1 MFMQKFW
8 ISIGIPL
15 LAVMGCGLFDGR
27 QIAKQ
32 EPIKVDK
39 LAEVEESATARP
51 ATLGRVQDEAI
62 YEVAEVFGKMLPVPR
77 IDDPTLSLGLQEAFD
92 NPYFNRDT
100 TLAWLWQQEK
110 EGRHIETNAEVAARV
125 YKEWRVMETKGYYY
139 HVDGKW
145 YEFPTD
151 GSHWSSNHLPENP
164 KEYYAN
170 DPEALQLWHA
180 VQVILEY
187 RESGLL
193 DDPDFVPEAYPDY
206 VEAATVRGEITWNW
220 QSYPSERR
228 LFLAPIRYQLLDKP

>member
-8 ISIGIPL
+8 IPIGISL
-15 LAVMGCGLFDGR
+15 LAVMGCGLFNGR

-32 EPIKVDK
+32 EPIKVNK
-39 LAEVEESATARP
+39 LGEVEESAMREILTTSP
-51 ATLGRVQDEAI
+51 EGT
-62 YEVAEVFGKMLPVPR
+62 YEMAEVFGKMLPVPR
-77 IDDPTLSLGLQEAFD
+77 PDDPTLSSGLQEAFD

-110 EGRHIETNAEVAARV
+110 EGRHIETNAEVATRV
-125 YKEWRVMETKGYYY
+125 SGEWYVMETQGYYY

-145 YEFPTD
+145 YEYPTD

-164 KEYYAN
+164 EEYYAD

-180 VQVILEY
+180 VQVMLKY
-187 RESGLL
+187 KESGLL
-193 DDPDFVPEAYPDY
+193 DDPDFVPAAYPDY

-220 QSYPSERR
+220 QNYSSERR